1 MNSNI
6 KEYFNNGCYF
16 KLEDN
21 GEKLT
26 LHYSIGETLTESK
39 KKTKKVELDKSK
51 KSDLKKVISKN
62 LKSKE
67 KPKESDVKK
76 ELDEL
81 IDSDGTFLNS
91 KVPFLNMALTPHKT
105 MDQTISM
112 SRVTNDPVTR
122 GYRVYWGESEE
133 KTDDIISEIDYS
145 DAFGYDETENKD
157 FKGTVKTLKNMGVDN
172 AVERA
177 KQFGKL
183 PKEKVKKD
191 KKGKKVLKQRLVE
204 KSKLEEIQRQKMIK
218 MVEDILVNKKKDKEV
233 SNKEKPLTKI
243 LMKNIRSIKKLAEK
257 EGIDLTQLIKALQKD
272 E

>member
-6 KEYFNNGCYF
+6 KEYYNNGCYF
-16 KLEDN
+16 LLEDD
-21 GEKLT
+21 GSKLT
-26 LHYSIGETLTESK
+26 LQYSVGENLSESK
-39 KKTKKVELDKSK
+39 KNTKKIEFQKNK
-51 KSDLKKVISKN
+51 KSEIKKVISKN

-67 KPKESDVKK
+67 KPKESDVKS
-76 ELDEL
+76 ELEEL

-122 GYRVYWGESEE
+122 GYRVYWGESED
-133 KTDDIISEIDYS
+133 KKDDIISEVDYS
-145 DAFGYDETENKD
+145 DAFGYEETEDKD

-183 PKEKVKKD
+183 PKEIGRAHV
-191 KKGKKVLKQRLVE
+191 
-204 KSKLEEIQRQKMIK
+204 
-218 MVEDILVNKKKDKEV
+218 
-233 SNKEKPLTKI
+233 
-243 LMKNIRSIKKLAEK
+243 
-257 EGIDLTQLIKALQKD
+257 
-272 E
+272 